1 MPILYILLVDNL
13 YKKKK
18 LLNNILLQ
26 LIIFEIHYVL
36 LLKSIVQIFT

>member
-1 MPILYILLVDNL
+1 MLNILYIINKKNV
-13 YKKKK
+13 YKKK